1 MEPFQLSLFDPSFP
15 TKEEDDIEARAE
27 QLADW
32 VIQEMEKEGLNRA
45 AQQQFLMRLQI
56 KTLVDQYLAKTPPQ
70 HRWQFV
76 VRLIS
81 AIQALEQ
88 NPEGC

>member
-32 VIQEMEKEGLNRA
+32 VIQEMEREGLNRA

-56 KTLVDQYLAKTPPQ
+56 RTLVDQYLAKIPPQ

-76 VRLIS
+76 VQLIS

-88 NPEGC
+88 YPEGC

>member
-1 MEPFQLSLFDPSFP
+1 MEPFQLSLFDASFP
-15 TKEEDDIEARAE
+15 VEEEGDIEARAE

-32 VIQEMEKEGLNRA
+32 VIQEMEKEGLDRA

-56 KTLVDQYLAKTPPQ
+56 RTLVDHYLAKISPQ

-88 NPEGC
+88 YPEGC

>member
-56 KTLVDQYLAKTPPQ
+56 RTLVDQYL
-70 HRWQFV
+70 
-76 VRLIS
+76 
-81 AIQALEQ
+81 
-88 NPEGC
+88 EGV